1 MTQSMSRCALRATVS
16 LLLVSVCACGFS
28 TGGSADPDPPNPA
41 DELDASTADARPH
54 ATIAPVALG
63 TAGTYA
69 ILAKS
74 GISGVI
80 GYVTGDIGISP
91 AAATY
96 ITGFSLSA
104 DASNTFSTSTQIT
117 GRVYA
122 ASYVA
127 PTPTRMTIA
136 VADMEIAFVDAAG
149 RIPQVTELAGGLI
162 GGLTLSPGSYAW
174 SSGVAITQDVTL
186 AGDAT
191 DVWILQVAQSLTMTA
206 GTRVVL
212 TGGALAKNVF
222 WQISGG
228 PLTLAAA
235 ADLHGI
241 VLTQTAVTL
250 AAGASVHG
258 RVLSQTAVDVDGSTV
273 VAPAP

>member
-1 MTQSMSRCALRATVS
+1 V
-16 LLLVSVCACGFS
+16 
-28 TGGSADPDPPNPA
+28 
-41 DELDASTADARPH
+41 DAASGDANPH

-74 GISGVI
+74 GISGII
-80 GYVTGDIGISP
+80 GQVTGDIGISP

-104 DASNTFSTSTQIT
+104 DATNTFATSAQVT
-117 GRVYA
+117 GRIDA

-136 VADMEIAFVDAAG
+136 ISDMEIAFADAAG
-149 RIPQVTELAGGLI
+149 RTPQVTELAGGAI
-162 GGLTLSPGSYAW
+162 GGMTLAPGSYAW
-174 SSGVAITQDVTL
+174 SSAVSITQDVTL

-191 DVWILQVAQSLTMTA
+191 DVWILQIAQSLTMTA

-222 WQISGG
+222 WQINGG
-228 PLTLAAA
+228 PVTLAAT

-241 VLTQTAVTL
+241 VLAQTAVTL

-258 RVLSQTAVDVDGSTV
+258 RILAQTAVDVDGSTV
-273 VAPAP
+273 TAPAP